1 MSASERNGTA
11 PRARL
16 ALLLERL
23 DRPPEQKAELAVAIA
38 AVLESPEA
46 ADGKG
51 RSMPAAS
58 HDSSQ
63 VTVILP
69 R

>member
-1 MSASERNGTA
+1 VSASERNGTA

-23 DRPPEQKAELAVAIA
+23 DRPPAQKAELTVAIA
-38 AVLESPEA
+38 EVLESPEA
-46 ADGKG
+46 ADYKG
-51 RSMPAAS
+51 RSKPAAS
-58 HDSSQ
+58 HDSSP
-63 VTVILP
+63 VTVVWP